1 MLKFCL
7 LNRTKTEFRMSW
19 ERVGNVVAFPVTP
32 VMRKQGCIAKNRL
45 AELRVLF
52 VDDDP
57 FMREITAEIL
67 STMGVGHVLCA
78 SDGSEALGLV
88 DDPITYPD
96 VIICDIAMPNMDGI
110 VLIRHLANRDFR
122 GSMILLSG
130 TSDRIICAVAD
141 LVRRRGMRLLGAMV
155 KPINPA
161 MLEQLLSGSQHADSE
176 VDAARLSQFNTIL
189 SGEELRRGLESGSV
203 FITVQPKISTATRE
217 VVGAEA
223 LLRWRD
229 SVRGTILPPAVVS
242 SAEAHGLIDDLTL
255 CIFREA
261 VRSLAQFYAAGH
273 SMSISVNLSVENL
286 ATLDLPERLLRIA
299 AEEGADPRRVTLEVT
314 ESRLMGNL
322 ATSLEVLGRLSLA
335 GFKLSMDDF
344 GTGYSTL
351 EKLKQLPFDELKV
364 DRAFVSGATHDTVAR
379 TILRS
384 CIELGHALGLTV
396 VAEGIETGGD
406 RDLLASLGCDE
417 MQGYYFS
424 RPMLPEEFLH
434 WVKAFHEQPIG
445 LR

>member
-1 MLKFCL
+1 
-7 LNRTKTEFRMSW
+7 MS
-19 ERVGNVVAFPVTP
+19 RDPASNLVAFPAVS
-32 VMRKQGCIAKNRL
+32 MKRKEGSIATNRFTDT
-45 AELRVLF
+45 RVLL

-57 FMREITAEIL
+57 FMQEITTEIL
-67 STMGVGHVLCA
+67 SAMGVGYVLCA
-78 SDGSEALGLV
+78 SDGSEALRIV
-88 DDPITYPD
+88 DDPATYPD

-110 VLIRHLANRDFR
+110 VFIRHLANRDFR

-130 TSDRIICAVAD
+130 ASDRIIGAVAD
-141 LVRRRGMRLLGAMV
+141 LVRRREMRLLGALV
-155 KPINPA
+155 KPINPEV
-161 MLEQLLSGSQHADSE
+161 LEQLLSASQLEHLQS
-176 VDAARLSQFNTIL
+176 DATRLSHFNTIL
-189 SGEELRRGLESGSV
+189 SAEELRRGLEAGSV
-203 FITVQPKISTATRE
+203 YITVQPKISMATRE

-229 SVRGTILPPAVVS
+229 PVRGSVLPLAVVS
-242 SAEAHGLIDDLTL
+242 SAEVNGLIDDLTM
-255 CIFREA
+255 CIFRA
-261 VRSLAQFYAAGH
+261 AARRLAQFCAAGH

-299 AEEGADPRRVTLEVT
+299 AQEGADPRRITLEVT

-396 VAEGIETGGD
+396 VAEGIETGGE